1 MNILVFRS
9 IRPEEMGYVLI
20 DVFKKYGNES
30 QITILTNKQNL
41 LAMKSIKNVY
51 RVITYSGNNF
61 MYYEE
66 FKKELYEFMKLK
78 FEYIIIPTNGNIE
91 TYKNIELFAKNN
103 FLNKSIKYYVY
114 PNTFIKPPRFK
125 FSDLIIMYFSRVV
138 SVPFVIVLILITLS
152 IKVIGIIKR

>member
-20 DVFKKYGNES
+20 DVFKKYGDES
-30 QITILTNKQNL
+30 RITILTNKQNL

-51 RVITYSGNNF
+51 KVITYSGNNF
-61 MYYEE
+61 IDYKE
-66 FKKELYEFMKLK
+66 FKNELYEFTKLQ
-78 FEYIIIPTNGNIE
+78 FEHIIIPTNGNIE
-91 TYKNIELFAKNN
+91 TYKNIELFANKN

-125 FSDLIIMYFSRVV
+125 FTNSIIMIISRIV
-138 SVPFVIVLILITLS
+138 SIPFIIILIFIALYVK
-152 IKVIGIIKR
+152 IIEIIKR

>member
-20 DVFKKYGNES
+20 DVFKKYGNEA

-78 FEYIIIPTNGNIE
+78 FEHIIIPTNGNIE
-91 TYKNIELFAKNN
+91 TYKNIELFAKKN

-138 SVPFVIVLILITLS
+138 SLPFIIVLILITLS